1 MSPNLLYIFAD
12 QLNGFSLGCNGNPDA
27 RTPNLDALA
36 ARGTVMQNACT
47 CAPVCTPARIT
58 MWTGRY
64 AGNLGTLAND
74 ARIPCGVPTMADA
87 FRNAGYLT
95 SYVGKWHIGGTGN
108 VPVAEDLRGGF
119 EAFAGFQC
127 YNDFRKDV
135 RFFDEQNQPIEFAG
149 RHRTDAT
156 FDLAIE
162 RLRAAAND
170 GRPFLL
176 CVSEQAPH
184 YPCQPS
190 EEFLAPFRGRQMCV
204 RPNTELGTDPYT
216 PTYSPPSPGKEEDP
230 TFKAYGGDLQK
241 YLRHYH
247 AAVSQVDAGVGRLV
261 AELAHLGIAENT
273 IIVFSSDHGDMQ
285 GSHGLTNKCVPY
297 EESVRIPFVA
307 AGPGIAKGY
316 VRKEAIGTVDFFP
329 TFAELCGGGSPT
341 GFSLAPAL
349 WGGDAI
355 LPTRIF
361 SEDQSGWAIVRE
373 DRWKLVCGLDGDV
386 PAALFDLDVDPF
398 EEFNLLGSGRTADI
412 ERRLLDRIRIWRDQH
427 PLRAAESDAKR

>member
-1 MSPNLLYIFAD
+1 
-12 QLNGFSLGCNGNPDA
+12 
-27 RTPNLDALA
+27 
-36 ARGTVMQNACT
+36 
-47 CAPVCTPARIT
+47 
-58 MWTGRY
+58 
-64 AGNLGTLAND
+64 
-74 ARIPCGVPTMADA
+74 
-87 FRNAGYLT
+87 
-95 SYVGKWHIGGTGN
+95 
-108 VPVAEDLRGGF
+108 
-119 EAFAGFQC
+119 
-127 YNDFRKDV
+127 
-135 RFFDEQNQPIEFAG
+135 
-149 RHRTDAT
+149 
-156 FDLAIE
+156 
-162 RLRAAAND
+162 
-170 GRPFLL
+170 
-176 CVSEQAPH
+176 
-184 YPCQPS
+184 
-190 EEFLAPFRGRQMCV
+190 MCV

>member
-12 QLNGFSLGCNGNPDA
+12 QLNGFSIGCNGNPDA
-27 RTPNLDALA
+27 RTPHLDALA
-36 ARGTVMQNACT
+36 ARGTVMQNAFS

-74 ARIPCGVPTMADA
+74 ARIPAGILTMADA
-87 FRNAGYLT
+87 FHSAGYLT

-108 VPVAEDLRGGF
+108 VPVPEDLRGGF

-127 YNDFRKDV
+127 YNEFREDV
-135 RFFDEQNQPIEFAG
+135 RFFDEHNQPLAFPG

-162 RLRAAAND
+162 RLQAAAKD

-190 EEFLAPFRGRQMCV
+190 EEFLAPFRSRQMNV
-204 RPNTELGTDPYT
+204 RPNTDTGTDPYT
-216 PTYSPPSPGKEEDP
+216 PTYSPPSPPKAEDP
-230 TFKAYGGDLQK
+230 TFKAYGGDMQE

-247 AAVSQVDAGVGRLV
+247 AAVSQVDAGVGRLLT
-261 AELAHLGIAENT
+261 ELEKLGIAENT
-273 IIVFSSDHGDMQ
+273 IVIFSSDHGDMQ

-297 EESVRIPFVA
+297 EESVRIPFLA
-307 AGPGIAKGY
+307 AGPGIAKGA
-316 VRKEAIGTVDFFP
+316 VCEDPIGTVDFFP
-329 TFAELCGGGSPT
+329 TFTELCG
-341 GFSLAPAL
+341 FSIPPGLAGHSMA
-349 WGGDAI
+349 DAI
-355 LPTRIF
+355 FGRKFGTSERVF
-361 SEDQSGWAIVRE
+361 SEDQSGWAMVRE
-373 DRWKLVCGLDGDV
+373 GAWKLVSDLRADE
-386 PAALFDLDVDPF
+386 PKQLFSLERDPF
-398 EEFNLLGSGRTADI
+398 EMENLLRNPETSAVQDRFA
-412 ERRLLDRIRIWRDQH
+412 EALRVWRRQN
-427 PLRAAESDAKR
+427 PLAQ